1 MRIEIVAVGTELLL
15 GQIAD
20 TNAAWLGEHLAEAGV
35 ASHFHQAVGDNHERI
50 TLALRTALARS
61 DGVIVCGGLG
71 PTQDD
76 ITREAI
82 AAVMNVELE
91 RNQAV
96 ADVIAGFFS
105 ARGRAMSDNNLRQA
119 DVPKGATIIPQVA
132 GTAPGLIC
140 PVGNKV
146 VYAVPGV
153 PYEMAEMFERAILP
167 DLRARMAEAGEEAVI
182 ASRVLRTWG
191 ATESGLAES
200 LQDRIDALD
209 EVDAGGVTLAFLASG
224 IEGIKVRITARARTA
239 ADVAALLD
247 KEEVE
252 VRRSIEARLGDIVF
266 GTDDESMEVAVAARL
281 AARGLSLGVAESLT
295 GGLIAS
301 RLVNVP
307 GASAW
312 FRGGVVAYASEV
324 KFDVLGV
331 PPGPVVTEAAAA
343 AMAEGVRR
351 VTRADVGLG
360 ITGVA
365 GPDDQEGVGPGSV
378 FVGLALPG
386 NGTGRE
392 TRTRELRVP
401 GDRERVRQYGAIS
414 ALDLLRRALDDVP
427 LPA

>member
-1 MRIEIVAVGTELLL
+1 VRIEIVAVGTELLL

-20 TNAAWLGEHLAEAGV
+20 TNSAWLGEHLAEAGV
-35 ASHFHQAVGDNHERI
+35 TSHFHQAVGDNHDRI
-50 TLALRTALARS
+50 VLALRTALARG

-82 AAVMNVELE
+82 AAVMNVELV
-91 RNQAV
+91 RDQDI
-96 ADVIAGFFS
+96 ADSIAAFFRV
-105 ARGRAMSDNNLRQA
+105 RGREMSANNARQA
-119 DVPKGATIIPQVA
+119 DVPEGASPILQNG

-167 DLRARMAEAGEEAVI
+167 DLRSRMAEVGEEAVI

-191 ATESGLAES
+191 SSESGLAEALS
-200 LQDRIDALD
+200 ERVEALD
-209 EVDAGGVTLAFLASG
+209 EVGNVTLAFLASG
-224 IEGIKVRITARARTA
+224 IEGIKVRVTARARTMD
-239 ADVAALLD
+239 DVIDLLD
-247 KEEVE
+247 KEEAE
-252 VRRSIEARLGDIVF
+252 VRRAIEANLGDIVF
-266 GTDDESMEVAVAARL
+266 GVDDESMEDAVARRL
-281 AARGLSLGVAESLT
+281 VAHGLTFGVAESLT

-307 GASAW
+307 GASGW
-312 FRGGVVAYASEV
+312 FKGGVVAYDSQV

-331 PPGPVVTEAAAA
+331 PTGPVVSEAAAA
-343 AMAEGVRR
+343 AMAEGARQ
-351 VTRADVGLG
+351 VTRSDVGLG

-365 GPDDQEGVGPGSV
+365 GPDDQEGVRPGTV
-378 FVGLALPG
+378 FVGLVLPG
-386 NGTGRE
+386 
-392 TRTRELRVP
+392 RTAESRELRLP

-414 ALDLLRRALDDVP
+414 ALDLLRRALDAPPV
-427 LPA
+427 

>member
-20 TNAAWLGEHLAEAGV
+20 TNSAWLGDRLAANGV
-35 ASHFHQAVGDNHERI
+35 ASQFHQAVGDNHSRI

-61 DGVIVCGGLG
+61 DGVIMCGGLG

-82 AAVMNVELE
+82 AEVMGVELV
-91 RNQAV
+91 RDQAIM
-96 ADVIAGFFS
+96 DLITGFFE
-105 ARGRAMSDNNLRQA
+105 ARGRVMSANNARQA
-119 DVPKGATIIPQVA
+119 DVPKGATTIPQNG

-140 PVGNKV
+140 PVGNKI

-153 PYEMAEMFERAILP
+153 PYEMAEMFDRSILP
-167 DLRARMAEAGEEAVI
+167 DLRARMAEAGEEGVI

-191 ATESGLAES
+191 TSESTLAES
-200 LQDRIDALD
+200 LQDRIDVLD
-209 EVDAGGVTLAFLASG
+209 TGGDVTLAFLASG
-224 IEGIKVRITARARTA
+224 IEGIKVRITARARTLD
-239 ADVAALLD
+239 DVTALLD

-252 VRRSIEARLGDIVF
+252 VRRAIDERLGDIVF
-266 GTDDESMEVAVAARL
+266 GVDDESMEVAISTRL
-281 AARGLSLGVAESLT
+281 VARGLTFGVAESLT

-312 FRGGVVAYASEV
+312 FRGGVVAYASQV

-331 PPGPVVTEAAAA
+331 PTGPVVTEPAAA
-343 AMAEGVRR
+343 AMAEGVAR
-351 VTRADVGLG
+351 VTGADVGLG

-365 GPDDQEGVGPGSV
+365 GPEEQEGVAPGTV
-378 FVGLALPG
+378 FVGLSLPG
-386 NGTGRE
+386 QPTQ
-392 TRTRELRVP
+392 TRQLRVP
-401 GDRERVRQYGAIS
+401 GDRERVRQLGAIS
-414 ALDLLRRALDDVP
+414 ALDLLRRALD
-427 LPA
+427 AHNG